1 MSKPTA
7 INVTISRPRATRV
20 FLTPINQAGFILSS
34 FSSAVQTANIQVES
48 FRSVEQQF
56 ISRVYVNNVI
66 VESSPGDVEIPFVSA
81 VQTAN
86 VQIGSARLNVQ
97 SDFISAVETVNP
109 SIVKTDIVID
119 NEPPTNPTWGLSEE
133 NIIFNGFDVVLDFQA
148 TDNQEPQ
155 SNLTY
160 GLAVGFAGLSAVQ
173 DKFDAA
179 VQAGFDAYG
188 GFDDVKT
195 GAELSANG
203 NKLFFRGGTRL
214 DENDAVNQYD
224 ASVIVWDSYGNSSQ
238 YNFLQNIE
246 LPALNI
252 TTFEIDQESLV
263 LDINS
268 EGTLTVTYEGTGIS
282 GDVIWSSEDPLIA
295 EHLGNGVFRGFEPGE
310 TGAKAISADDGTVQ
324 DIVPLIVQSFVTSN
338 EGDDNDFTVGAS
350 QIIEQSFSSAVES
363 SNVVVTA
370 DTASLFTQSFS
381 SAVETSSAAVSTFLI
396 DLSEDNA
403 VAFSYTPPADGQC
416 NAEAVEYF
424 APNRVL
430 SGFSSAVETS
440 NVATV
445 ESVIPLIVEE
455 SFTSGGLETNN
466 PVVISNN
473 ELIDPFIEQS
483 FTSNVETTNVATQ
496 QTLFFLQPIVS
507 ESFSSAVE
515 TGNVTTQQV
524 IYPLVVNSAFSSAV
538 ETINVQ
544 VQSSNSLI
552 IQFIEQSFISGAVDT
567 ISVQAPVSA
576 TFSKY
581 VNSSFSSA
589 VETINVATAQT
600 VQAI

>member
-48 FRSVEQQF
+48 IRFVEQQF

-160 GLAVGFAGLSAVQ
+160 GLAVGLGLSAVQ

-370 DTASLFTQSFS
+370 DPASLITQSFS

-403 VAFSYTPPADGQC
+403 VAFSYTPPADGQW

-455 SFTSGGLETNN
+455 SFVSGVVETSN

>member
-48 FRSVEQQF
+48 IRFVEQQF

-160 GLAVGFAGLSAVQ
+160 GLAVGLGLSAVQ

-324 DIVPLIVQSFVTSN
+324 DIVPLIVQSFITSN

-370 DTASLFTQSFS
+370 DPASLITQSFS

-403 VAFSYTPPADGQC
+403 VAFSYTPPADGQW

-455 SFTSGGLETNN
+455 SFVSGVVETSN

>member
-48 FRSVEQQF
+48 IRFVEQQF

-160 GLAVGFAGLSAVQ
+160 GLAVGLGLSAVQ

-295 EHLGNGVFRGFEPGE
+295 EHLGDGVFRGFEPGE

-370 DTASLFTQSFS
+370 DPASLFTQSFS
-381 SAVETSSAAVSTFLI
+381 SAVETSSATVSTFLI

-403 VAFSYTPPADGQC
+403 VAFSYTPPADGQW

-455 SFTSGGLETNN
+455 SFVSGVVETSN

-524 IYPLVVNSAFSSAV
+524 IDPLVVNSAFSSAV

-552 IQFIEQSFISGAVDT
+552 IKFIEQSFISGAVDT

>member
-1 MSKPTA
+1 
-7 INVTISRPRATRV
+7 V

-48 FRSVEQQF
+48 IRFVEQQF

-119 NEPPTNPTWGLSEE
+119 NEPPTNSTWGLSEE

-370 DTASLFTQSFS
+370 DPASLITQSFS
-381 SAVETSSAAVSTFLI
+381 SAVETSSATVSTFLI

-455 SFTSGGLETNN
+455 SFSSGGVETNN

-524 IYPLVVNSAFSSAV
+524 IDPLVVNSAFSSAV

-589 VETINVATAQT
+589 VDTINVATAQT

>member
-48 FRSVEQQF
+48 IRFVEQQF

-160 GLAVGFAGLSAVQ
+160 GLAVGLGLSAVQ

-214 DENDAVNQYD
+214 NENDAVNQYD

-295 EHLGNGVFRGFEPGE
+295 EHLGDGVFRGFEPGE

-370 DTASLFTQSFS
+370 DPASLITQSFS
-381 SAVETSSAAVSTFLI
+381 SAVETSSATVSTFLI

-403 VAFSYTPPADGQC
+403 VSFSYTPPADGQW

-455 SFTSGGLETNN
+455 SFVSGVVETSN

>member
-20 FLTPINQAGFILSS
+20 FLTPINQAGFILRS

-66 VESSPGDVEIPFVSA
+66 VESSLGAVEIPFVSA

-160 GLAVGFAGLSAVQ
+160 GLAVGLGLSAVQ

-252 TTFEIDQESLV
+252 TTFEIDQASLV

-370 DTASLFTQSFS
+370 DPASLITQSFS

-455 SFTSGGLETNN
+455 SFVSGVVETNN

-552 IQFIEQSFISGAVDT
+552 IKFIEQSFISGAVDT

>member
-48 FRSVEQQF
+48 IRFVEQQF

-160 GLAVGFAGLSAVQ
+160 GLAVGLGLSAVQ

-295 EHLGNGVFRGFEPGE
+295 EHLGDGVFRGFEPGE

-370 DTASLFTQSFS
+370 DPASLITQSFS

-455 SFTSGGLETNN
+455 SFTSGGVETNN

>member
-160 GLAVGFAGLSAVQ
+160 GLAVGLGLSAVQ

-295 EHLGNGVFRGFEPGE
+295 EHLGDGVFRGFEPGE

-370 DTASLFTQSFS
+370 DPASLITQSFS
-381 SAVETSSAAVSTFLI
+381 SAVETSSATVSTFLI

-403 VAFSYTPPADGQC
+403 VSFSYTPPADGQW

-455 SFTSGGLETNN
+455 SFTSGGVETNN

-524 IYPLVVNSAFSSAV
+524 IDPLVVNSAFSSAV

>member
-1 MSKPTA
+1 
-7 INVTISRPRATRV
+7 
-20 FLTPINQAGFILSS
+20 
-34 FSSAVQTANIQVES
+34 
-48 FRSVEQQF
+48 
-56 ISRVYVNNVI
+56 
-66 VESSPGDVEIPFVSA
+66 
-81 VQTAN
+81 
-86 VQIGSARLNVQ
+86 
-97 SDFISAVETVNP
+97 
-109 SIVKTDIVID
+109 
-119 NEPPTNPTWGLSEE
+119 
-133 NIIFNGFDVVLDFQA
+133 
-148 TDNQEPQ
+148 
-155 SNLTY
+155 
-160 GLAVGFAGLSAVQ
+160 
-173 DKFDAA
+173 
-179 VQAGFDAYG
+179 
-188 GFDDVKT
+188 
-195 GAELSANG
+195 
-203 NKLFFRGGTRL
+203 
-214 DENDAVNQYD
+214 
-224 ASVIVWDSYGNSSQ
+224 
-238 YNFLQNIE
+238 
-246 LPALNI
+246 
-252 TTFEIDQESLV
+252 
-263 LDINS
+263 
-268 EGTLTVTYEGTGIS
+268 
-282 GDVIWSSEDPLIA
+282 
-295 EHLGNGVFRGFEPGE
+295 
-310 TGAKAISADDGTVQ
+310 
-324 DIVPLIVQSFVTSN
+324 
-338 EGDDNDFTVGAS
+338 
-350 QIIEQSFSSAVES
+350 
-363 SNVVVTA
+363 VTA
-370 DTASLFTQSFS
+370 DPASLFTQSFS
-381 SAVETSSAAVSTFLI
+381 SAVETSSATVSTFLI

-403 VAFSYTPPADGQC
+403 VAFSYTPPADGQW

-455 SFTSGGLETNN
+455 SFTSGGVETNN

-552 IQFIEQSFISGAVDT
+552 IKFIEQSFISGAVDT